1 MIVSSDI
8 DPWPPQP
15 APLPGID
22 SSNWCRRPEIG
33 PRSEFHRRSVFI
45 CQENIHALLSRVSS
59 ARLSVC
65 LLVSCSAEFL
75 KGFVTI
81 IKKRLFIAAK
91 TYFFYLI

>member
-8 DPWPPQP
+8 NPWPPQP
-15 APLPGID
+15 APLPRID

-75 KGFVTI
+75 EVFVTI
-81 IKKRLFIAAK
+81 IKKGFSLQQKHIFFI
-91 TYFFYLI
+91 